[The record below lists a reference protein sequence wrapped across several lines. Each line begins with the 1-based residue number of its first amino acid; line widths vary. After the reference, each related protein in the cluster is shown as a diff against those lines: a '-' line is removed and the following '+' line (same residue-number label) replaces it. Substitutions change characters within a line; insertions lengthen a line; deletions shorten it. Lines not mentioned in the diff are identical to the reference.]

1 MKHFIRF
8 KLMIK
13 RTLKQP
19 FFYIM
24 AAVLVMLA
32 ILSRII
38 PESEKSTSIP
48 VAVLCL
54 DTSEDASDTVSDIL
68 TMNSIFDYYTVSS
81 SDEMY
86 HDIASGK
93 ADSGFI
99 IPEDYY
105 AGCTSYSTLQDIR
118 IIVTDGSTFPSLAAD
133 EIYSVIFRYSAARIL
148 RDTIETE
155 EIYGEYSDK
164 YTTDEIADFTLENYD
179 QIISGDGIFHVEDI
193 SGGKYN
199 ELSIKQSVELPVKKL
214 SAFFILTAAL
224 IGLLN
229 FMNDKE
235 YRLFIRMSGFG
246 QFFMKLFEILALM
259 LPVSIISYIAILVA
273 CPDEKP
279 ILLLMHMLAY
289 LLIVCLFSF
298 VIGLIIRKSTL
309 LKGVLPVYLIL
320 TLIFGG
326 IFIDLSGFNALI
338 RIISGFFPTFYF

>member
-1 MKHFIRF
+1 
-8 KLMIK
+8 
-13 RTLKQP
+13 
-19 FFYIM
+19 M

-105 AGCTSYSTLQDIR
+105 
-118 IIVTDGSTFPSLAAD
+118 

-279 ILLLMHMLAY
+279 ILLLIHMLAY
-289 LLIVCLFSF
+289 LLIVCIFSF

-326 IFIDLSGFNALI
+326 IFIDLSGFSALI
-338 RIISGFFPTFYF
+338 RIISGLFPTFYF